1 MIKYKFC
8 RKYIHLLSV
17 TENVKIMCEI
27 FDISNYE
34 RTMSIFN
41 PKNISYLE
49 WLTGNKK
56 NVNDRNKTDDII

>member
-1 MIKYKFC
+1 M
-8 RKYIHLLSV
+8 
-17 TENVKIMCEI
+17 
-27 FDISNYE
+27 SNYE
-34 RTMSIFN
+34 RTMSLFN